1 MMKVFERVKK
11 QKIRGMVDIDA
22 MQFGFVPGKSTMD
35 AMFIALQLFAFVD
48 LEKASDS
55 VPRKVIKL
63 NMRKLG
69 VNKWLIK
76 AVMAMHWNSTS

>member
-1 MMKVFERVKK
+1 MKVFERVKK

-22 MQFGFVPGKSTMD
+22 MQFGFVTGKSTMD

-48 LEKASDS
+48 LQKAFDS

-76 AVMAMHWNSTS
+76 AVMAMYWNSTS